1 LGYIEVDFC
10 EAIKEAMP
18 VMISLMAEKS
28 IILDVNRPKF
38 LPLV

>member
-1 LGYIEVDFC
+1 
-10 EAIKEAMP
+10 MP